1 MAYRI
6 VITDDDPLNL
16 KAATHILTQ
25 NGFMVDCL
33 RSGEELLE
41 YVDKIKPDLILLD
54 IHMVGMDGFE
64 TIKRLHARSTSES
77 VPVIFLTADDEE
89 DTEAKALSLGAT
101 DFVKKP
107 FVSSILLLR
116 VRNSIE
122 LFRLQ
127 RHLMD
132 EVRKKTEE
140 VVKEHERNE
149 RLSLQV
155 VQTIAGAID
164 AKDKYTN
171 GHSLRVAQY
180 SREIARRAGYSK
192 RAQNEIYMMGL
203 LHDVGKIGIGDD
215 IINKPSRLTVE
226 EYDIIKTHPMVGF
239 GILKNITELPMLAIG
254 ARWHHERYDGSGYP
268 DGLKGN
274 DIPEEARLI
283 AVADAYDAMSSC
295 RTYHESYDKE
305 FVKNE
310 FLKGR
315 GVQFDPYF
323 TDIMIEMISED
334 LRYNVEESLD
344 RNEFEKLVIKRESSP
359 EETLLSVLSAGGVDP
374 KTGMRYCMNDTDFY
388 TEMLTDF
395 VDGAPQ
401 REQALMDFFS
411 PLDTEG
417 YRINSHS
424 LKSASRT
431 IGALELSKTAEQMEN
446 AARVNDTAF
455 IYDNHY
461 KLINDL
467 GRTTGIIRT
476 ALALIAG
483 GEDNHVTTNKD
494 DE

>member
-239 GILKNITELPMLAIG
+239 TTK
-254 ARWHHERYDGSGYP
+254 D
-268 DGLKGN
+268 
-274 DIPEEARLI
+274 
-283 AVADAYDAMSSC
+283 
-295 RTYHESYDKE
+295 
-305 FVKNE
+305 
-310 FLKGR
+310 
-315 GVQFDPYF
+315 
-323 TDIMIEMISED
+323 
-334 LRYNVEESLD
+334 
-344 RNEFEKLVIKRESSP
+344 
-359 EETLLSVLSAGGVDP
+359 
-374 KTGMRYCMNDTDFY
+374 
-388 TEMLTDF
+388 
-395 VDGAPQ
+395 
-401 REQALMDFFS
+401 
-411 PLDTEG
+411 
-417 YRINSHS
+417 
-424 LKSASRT
+424 
-431 IGALELSKTAEQMEN
+431 
-446 AARVNDTAF
+446 
-455 IYDNHY
+455 
-461 KLINDL
+461 
-467 GRTTGIIRT
+467 TTGAATRM
-476 ALALIAG
+476 G
-483 GEDNHVTTNKD
+483 
-494 DE
+494 